1 MQIFHSIE
9 EIPADFGPSVVTIGN
24 FDGVHRGHLAVIAE
38 VIARART
45 LHARSVAVTFEPH
58 PVRIV
63 RPQIPLRLITPLDQK
78 LNLLAQSAID
88 AVLIL
93 PFDHTFSRLT
103 ARQFARTI
111 LCDAL
116 KAIEV
121 DEGENFRFGADAGA
135 DVHELS
141 SLGEE
146 FGFKVRVHSATK
158 WRGTIVSS
166 SVVRAAITAGNMRV
180 ARQLLGRP
188 FEIFSTPAPGR
199 GYGSRHTV
207 PTINLAPYQELL
219 PANGVYITCMEL
231 HGEQFESVTNV
242 GNRPTFGEESF
253 AVETHILNFHP
264 VSLNESTQLRLRFLE
279 RLRAEIEWPSPQ
291 ALKEQIGRDVARAKH
306 YFALYYALS
315 RRNSNSSKIQ
325 QMMETGEI

>member
-24 FDGVHRGHLAVIAE
+24 FDGVHLGHQAVIAD
-38 VIARART
+38 VIERARA
-45 LHARSVAVTFEPH
+45 LHVRSVAVTFDPH

-63 RPQIPLRLITPLDQK
+63 RPQIPLRLITRLDQK
-78 LNLLAQSAID
+78 LDLLAQTGID
-88 AVLIL
+88 AVLVL
-93 PFDHTFSRLT
+93 PFTYTLSRVT

-116 KAIEV
+116 KTVEV

-146 FGFKVRVHSATK
+146 FGFKVHVHSATK
-158 WRGTIVSS
+158 RRGTIVSS
-166 SVVRAAITAGNMRV
+166 SIVRAAITAGNMRA

-188 FEIFSTPAPGR
+188 FEIFSTPASGR
-199 GYGSRHTV
+199 GYGSRYTV
-207 PTINLAPYQELL
+207 PTINLAPYNELL

-231 HGEQFESVTNV
+231 HGEQFESVTNI

-253 AVETHILNFHP
+253 AVESHILDFHP
-264 VSLNESTQLRLRFLE
+264 KTATRRLSQNFTL
-279 RLRAEIEWPSPQ
+279 I
-291 ALKEQIGRDVARAKH
+291 
-306 YFALYYALS
+306 
-315 RRNSNSSKIQ
+315 
-325 QMMETGEI
+325 

>member
-9 EIPADFGPSVVTIGN
+9 EIPSDFGPSVVTIGN
-24 FDGVHRGHLAVIAE
+24 FDGVHRGHQAVIAE
-38 VIARART
+38 VIQRART
-45 LHARSVAVTFEPH
+45 LHVCSVAVTFDPH

-78 LNLLAQSAID
+78 LDLLAQTGID

-93 PFDHTFSRLT
+93 PFTHTLSRLT

-121 DEGENFRFGADAGA
+121 HEGENFRFGADAGA
-135 DVHELS
+135 DVQELS
-141 SLGEE
+141 SLGKE
-146 FGFKVRVHSATK
+146 FGFTVHVHSATK
-158 WRGTIVSS
+158 RRGTIVSS
-166 SVVRAAITAGNMRV
+166 SVVRAAITAGNMRA
-180 ARQLLGRP
+180 ARQLLGQP

-199 GYGSRHTV
+199 GYGSRYTV
-207 PTINLAPYQELL
+207 PTINLTPYKELL

-231 HGEQFESVTNV
+231 DGEQFESVTNV

-253 AVETHILNFHP
+253 AVETHILDFHP
-264 VSLNESTQLRLRFLE
+264 ISLDESTQLRLRFLD
-279 RLRAEIEWPSPQ
+279 RIRAEIEWPSPQ

-306 YFALYYALS
+306 YFELYHALS
-315 RRNSNSSKIQ
+315 GHSGGFANAD
-325 QMMETGEI
+325 